1 MTRRTSPSNG
11 HTLNSNAFETDT
23 GLPAAPFEMLKV
35 PELGKILLVKEVLA
49 LKISA
54 RKTQHHH
61 LGLTLAGL
69 ASRFP
74 HRAHPDPTA
83 SS

>member
-11 HTLNSNAFETDT
+11 HTLNSNAFEADT
-23 GLPAAPFEMLKV
+23 RLPAAPFKMLNV
-35 PELGKILLVKEVLA
+35 PELGEILLVKEILA
-49 LKISA
+49 LQISA
-54 RKTQHHH
+54 RKTQPHH

-69 ASRFP
+69 ASHFP
-74 HRAHPDPTA
+74 HRAHPNPTA